1 MAGERTK
8 TAALALV
15 LAVFVLGVAIGG
27 LGMYLA
33 RNKVMGAN
41 VQPPVDHSP
50 TAARARTV
58 DRMTHELSL
67 TADQQ
72 KQLDTILAQTFGQ
85 YAAIHDQSAKMTAPL
100 IEQTRNQGRNQ
111 IRAILTPEQLPKFED
126 FLRRI
131 DEERKKRSPN

>member
-33 RNKVMGAN
+33 RNKVMGAT
-41 VQPPVDHSP
+41 VQPSVDHSP
-50 TAARARTV
+50 TAVRARTV
-58 DRMTHELSL
+58 DRMTHELNL

-72 KQLDTILAQTFGQ
+72 KELDTILAQTFAQ
-85 YAAIHDQSAKMTAPL
+85 YAAIHDQSTKMTA
-100 IEQTRNQGRNQ
+100 QTRNQGRDQ

-126 FLRRI
+126 VLRRI
-131 DEERKKRSPN
+131 DEERKKRSSN

>member
-1 MAGERTK
+1 MSTRLSCRRRAPRNLDKKSRRWCRSRKFSRHPRPRTTYSSCWRSMTMAGERTK

-67 TADQQ
+67 TADQ
-72 KQLDTILAQTFGQ
+72 
-85 YAAIHDQSAKMTAPL
+85 
-100 IEQTRNQGRNQ
+100 
-111 IRAILTPEQLPKFED
+111 
-126 FLRRI
+126 
-131 DEERKKRSPN
+131 